1 MALSPMMQQYVKT
14 KEEYKDCLLLYRLG
28 DFYELFF
35 EDAEIASRELDIV
48 LTGKDC
54 GLKER
59 APMCGIPYHALDSYL
74 PRLVGK
80 GYKVA
85 ICEQLTNPKESKGL
99 VLRDVVRIVT
109 PGTLIDESLLAE
121 DKNNY
126 IVSICLQ
133 DGVAGIAWAD
143 ISTGEC
149 NYTVCQGQT
158 HVALN
163 DVLTRIEPR
172 EIICNREMAQ
182 ESINLSAVRFGKIC
196 PFTAYNES
204 AYEHSS
210 SDSLCKTRL
219 PRSVYENLKE
229 MPLCI
234 NAIGALFDYVEKTQ
248 KRLLPHMNS
257 AVHDKENMHMILESS
272 VRKTLELTETTE
284 GKRHGSLLWLI
295 DNTTTGMGKRLL
307 RNWIERPDVDSALI
321 NAKLDA
327 VEELK
332 TDVILCDE
340 FSQTLKTVH
349 DIERLTGRLSYGN
362 MTPRDCVALAQSIGA
377 IPKLK
382 DLLSRTGSEY
392 LKSINKKLIFAQD
405 EYDLLNTAI
414 QQSPSNSPKDGN
426 VIKEGYDA
434 ELDELRSIGTN
445 SKEHLAKLEAKEKEL
460 TKIKNLKIGFNKV
473 FGYYIEVS
481 NSQKDLVPYRYVRK
495 QTVAGGERYV
505 TEELKKLEEMILHS
519 EEKAIEREIM
529 LYNMLMSRLKNQ
541 IDLFLEEARTIA
553 ALDCIVSHA
562 VTAYKN
568 NYVKP
573 VINDSLDCIKIAEGR
588 HPVVEKLL
596 KNDNFVPN
604 DTQLDES
611 ENRIVLITGPN
622 MAGKSVY
629 MRQVAL
635 IVIMAHI
642 GCFVPA
648 KAAEISITDK
658 IFTRVGASDDVSTGR
673 STFLVEMSEVSNI
686 LRNVT
691 DKSLLLL
698 DEIGRG
704 TSTYDGL
711 SIAWSII
718 EFLSKNTHAKTLFST
733 HYHELTELEG
743 AVDGLKNYKLTVK
756 ELSGSIVFLRKLMRG
771 SANRSFGIEVAS
783 LAGLPENVV
792 SRAKELLK
800 NLEKN
805 DIARKSQM
813 ATNNQISMFGDNSLN
828 EIKTILRE
836 LDLDSVSPRNALD
849 ILSDLKEKAEK
860 Q

>member
-1 MALSPMMQQYVKT
+1 MKT
-14 KEEYKDCLLLYRLG
+14 
-28 DFYELFF
+28 
-35 EDAEIASRELDIV
+35 I
-48 LTGKDC
+48 
-54 GLKER
+54 
-59 APMCGIPYHALDSYL
+59 L
-74 PRLVGK
+74 P
-80 GYKVA
+80 
-85 ICEQLTNPKESKGL
+85 
-99 VLRDVVRIVT
+99 VT
-109 PGTLIDESLLAE
+109 
-121 DKNNY
+121 
-126 IVSICLQ
+126 
-133 DGVAGIAWAD
+133 
-143 ISTGEC
+143 
-149 NYTVCQGQT
+149 
-158 HVALN
+158 
-163 DVLTRIEPR
+163 
-172 EIICNREMAQ
+172 
-182 ESINLSAVRFGKIC
+182 
-196 PFTAYNES
+196 
-204 AYEHSS
+204 
-210 SDSLCKTRL
+210 
-219 PRSVYENLKE
+219 
-229 MPLCI
+229 
-234 NAIGALFDYVEKTQ
+234 
-248 KRLLPHMNS
+248 
-257 AVHDKENMHMILESS
+257 
-272 VRKTLELTETTE
+272 
-284 GKRHGSLLWLI
+284 
-295 DNTTTGMGKRLL
+295 
-307 RNWIERPDVDSALI
+307 
-321 NAKLDA
+321 
-327 VEELK
+327 
-332 TDVILCDE
+332 
-340 FSQTLKTVH
+340 
-349 DIERLTGRLSYGN
+349 
-362 MTPRDCVALAQSIGA
+362 
-377 IPKLK
+377 
-382 DLLSRTGSEY
+382 
-392 LKSINKKLIFAQD
+392 
-405 EYDLLNTAI
+405 
-414 QQSPSNSPKDGN
+414 
-426 VIKEGYDA
+426 
-434 ELDELRSIGTN
+434 
-445 SKEHLAKLEAKEKEL
+445 EHLQA
-460 TKIKNLKIGFNKV
+460 TVKIGFNKV